1 MRITHAHWDTGVL
14 VKGMLSFVHLA
25 LPGYSLVQNHW
36 KSVIPAQLAS
46 TAQTQHRQGYLTPK
60 DYLVNL
66 AMSAQ
71 QVT

>member
-1 MRITHAHWDTGVL
+1 
-14 VKGMLSFVHLA
+14 MLSFVHLA